1 MNAAE
6 FSLLYGSPMAVLSSC
21 LRGFLRAAPGKILIA
36 ADYIAIE
43 ARGVAWLAGQE
54 DVLDVFRSGQDIY
67 LHAATKIYGRE
78 ITKADKP
85 ERQIGK
91 VATLAL
97 GYQGG
102 VGAFQTMARAY
113 GIKVADADA
122 DRIKVAWREAHP
134 KIVQYWYDLEQAA
147 LDAVRQPG
155 KITVAGAVG
164 REIRFLKKGS
174 FLLARLPSG
183 RRLAYPFPVITEK
196 EVPWGGT
203 RPSLTYKTVDSTTR
217 QWGQTDTYGG
227 KLCENVTQAICRDLL
242 AAAIVRLE
250 KAGFPVVLHVHDE
263 IVCEVDA
270 DDESAEARMSAIMS
284 EVPPWAAGFPIEVES
299 WRAVRYRK

>member
-36 ADYIAIE
+36 ADYRAIE

-78 ITKADKP
+78 ITKADKS

-102 VGAFQTMARAY
+102 VGAFRAY

-122 DRIKVAWREAHP
+122 DRVKIAWREGHP
-134 KIVQYWYDLEQAA
+134 KIVQYWYDLERAA

-155 KITVAGAVG
+155 KITAAGAVG
-164 REIRFLKKGS
+164 REVRFLKKGS

-183 RRLAYPFPVITEK
+183 RRLAYPFPVITRRSTAQ
-196 EVPWGGT
+196 PGSGA
-203 RPSLTYKTVDSTTR
+203 RPTPTAASCARTSPRRFAEIFWPLRSCGWNAQASRSCSTSTTR
-217 QWGQTDTYGG
+217 SFAKWTRATR
-227 KLCENVTQAICRDLL
+227 TQKR
-242 AAAIVRLE
+242 RW
-250 KAGFPVVLHVHDE
+250 PR
-263 IVCEVDA
+263 
-270 DDESAEARMSAIMS
+270 S
-284 EVPPWAAGFPIEVES
+284 
-299 WRAVRYRK
+299 